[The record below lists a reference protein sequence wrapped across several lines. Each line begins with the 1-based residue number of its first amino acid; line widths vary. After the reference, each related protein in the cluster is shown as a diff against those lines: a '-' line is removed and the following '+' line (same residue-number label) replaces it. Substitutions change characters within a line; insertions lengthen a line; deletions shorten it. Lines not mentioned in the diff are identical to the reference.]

1 MTWSRSLLAL
11 PALCASLAAAA
22 PASPMT
28 HHLFIGPYTRDGSK
42 GIYALSLD
50 GETGRLSAPVLA
62 AETKGPSYLTLSPD
76 GRRLYA
82 VSESHAM
89 AVGFTV
95 SADRTG
101 LTPLSTDQS
110 AGGKAPCHLMVDR
123 TNRALLVANY
133 HSGIVASLPVN
144 PDGTLR
150 PPATVIQHE
159 GHSVNP
165 TRQSSP
171 HVHSVTVTPDNRF
184 VLVCDLGL
192 DRIYIYRLDPAAAT
206 LSPATPASVTTEP
219 GAGPR
224 HLAFTPDGRHVFCIT
239 ELGGTIIAYAYDG
252 TTGSLRVLDRQSTL
266 PAGFTGE
273 NTSAAVRVHPNGR
286 FVYGSNRGPDSIVVF
301 GWDAGSGRLTPLET
315 VPSGGKGPRDFA
327 LSPDGRWLVAAHQY
341 SNSLTVFRVDSATGR
356 LSPTPHTAT
365 LSTPVCVL
373 FAD

>member
-1 MTWSRSLLAL
+1 MLRSRSLPGWLAAG
-11 PALCASLAAAA
+11 ALLAAATSA
-22 PASPMT
+22 FSMT

-42 GIYALSLD
+42 GIYALTLD

-76 GRRLYA
+76 GHRLYA

-89 AVGFTV
+89 AAGFV
-95 SADRTG
+95 LSPDRAG
-101 LTPLSTDQS
+101 LTPLAQDQS
-110 AGGKAPCHLMVDR
+110 AGGKAPCHLTVDH

-133 HSGIVASLPVN
+133 HSGIVASLPIN

-192 DRIYIYRLDPAAAT
+192 DRIYTYRLDPATAT
-206 LSPATPASVTTEP
+206 LSPGDPAFITTEP

-224 HLAFTPDGRHVFCIT
+224 HLAFAPDGRHVLCIT
-239 ELGGTIIAYAYDG
+239 EMGGTLVSFAYEPAN
-252 TTGSLRVLDRQSTL
+252 GSLRAVDRQSTL
-266 PAGFTGE
+266 PPGFSGE

-286 FVYGSNRGPDSIVVF
+286 FVYGSNRGPDSIAVF
-301 GWDAGSGRLTPLET
+301 GFDAASGRLTPVEI

-341 SNSLTVFRVDSATGR
+341 SNNLTVFRVDPATGR
-356 LSPTPHTAT
+356 LTPTPHTAN